1 MRRLLAAVAAASSLL
16 LTVGVAYA
24 SVPLIGSVIGGRVV
38 DSLNL
43 GPLGGVRVDVFADS
57 GSASKIVRSTTTA
70 KDGTFAVA
78 GLGRG
83 SYHLELEKRG
93 YALEVVTGFSLKNDE
108 RFFMTN
114 PVGMRTAV
122 VTIGVGR
129 AMESRL

>member
-1 MRRLLAAVAAASSLL
+1 MRLLLAVVGAASSLL
-16 LTVGVAYA
+16 LTVSVAYA
-24 SVPLIGSVIGGRVV
+24 SVPLVGSVIGGRVV

-43 GPLGGVRVDVFADS
+43 GPLGGVRIEVFADS

-70 KDGTFAVA
+70 KDGSFAVS

-83 SYHLELEKRG
+83 SYHLEMEKRG
-93 YALEVVTGFSLKNDE
+93 YALEVVTGFSLRKDE
-108 RFFMTN
+108 RFFIPQ

-129 AMESRL
+129 AMESTL